1 MMNFKNELENVIEQ
15 SFKELRSGSTG
26 TRLVFPKYSGG
37 TKMRVSEQELRFV
50 FVELLQPLLKKYDY
64 YYSVETPT
72 EDKYKFSNKG
82 TYDKLTASEDGQSA
96 SFDLTIKDSIG
107 ENIAI
112 IEFKAKSASAHEY
125 AKDLCKLWNPKEKS
139 KYKYFINLFE
149 KIEKSTEKAFCNK
162 FISGERYN
170 RYLSP
175 KTSNEKVII
184 WAESLR
190 DKDKTIRMEK

>member
-1 MMNFKNELENVIEQ
+1 MNFKNELENVIEQ

-37 TKMRVSEQELRFV
+37 TKKRVSEQELRFV

-72 EDKYKFSNKG
+72 EDKYQFSNKG
-82 TYDKLTASEDGQSA
+82 KYCTPTASEDGQSA

-112 IEFKAKSASAHEY
+112 IEFKAKSASTHEY

-139 KYKYFINLFE
+139 KYFINLFE

-162 FISGERYN
+162 LES
-170 RYLSP
+170 LP
-175 KTSNEKVII
+175 KTSNEKVFI

-190 DKDKTIRMEK
+190 EKDKTIRIEK

>member
-1 MMNFKNELENVIEQ
+1 MNFKNELENVIEQ

-37 TKMRVSEQELRFV
+37 TKKRVSEQELRFV

-82 TYDKLTASEDGQSA
+82 TYDKPTASEDGQSA

-112 IEFKAKSASAHEY
+112 I
-125 AKDLCKLWNPKEKS
+125 
-139 KYKYFINLFE
+139 
-149 KIEKSTEKAFCNK
+149 
-162 FISGERYN
+162 
-170 RYLSP
+170 
-175 KTSNEKVII
+175 
-184 WAESLR
+184 
-190 DKDKTIRMEK
+190 